1 MGSGD
6 PAQHGGGGGSPS
18 DLDVGDEDNLQGLKK
33 RVDRLLGK
41 LDKSAASHQ
50 HIANQKVS
58 KEAFGSFGE
67 AQALSDAY
75 DRVHQRLELLSQML
89 GDQLEAMSLAVGMAD
104 RDYKNVDR
112 EHAQRLA
119 EIQKRSIA
127 NWEQQ
132 QKLKHQDEQ
141 NKNGKPGDHSGK
153 GGGEE
158 SSDQATP

>member
-41 LDKSAASHQ
+41 LDKSAASHK
-50 HIANQKVS
+50 HIADQKVS

-112 EHAQRLA
+112 EHSRRLA
-119 EIQKRSIA
+119 AIQKRSIE

-132 QKLKHQDEQ
+132 QKLKQQAQAGKQ
-141 NKNGKPGDHSGK
+141 NTSGDHSGQ

>member
-1 MGSGD
+1 M
-6 PAQHGGGGGSPS
+6 
-18 DLDVGDEDNLQGLKK
+18 GDEDNLQGLKK

-41 LDKSAASHQ
+41 LDKSAASHK
-50 HIANQKVS
+50 HIADQKVG
-58 KEAFGSFGE
+58 KEAFGSFEE
-67 AQALSDAY
+67 ATALSKEY
-75 DRVHQRLELLSQML
+75 DRVHRRLELLSQML

-132 QKLKHQDEQ
+132 QKLKQQDEQ
-141 NKNGKPGDHSGK
+141 RKRHESGDHSGQ

-158 SSDQATP
+158 SSDQATS